1 MVIGL
6 LTVDLHIPESQSLKD
21 KRKIIKSILD
31 SLRHR
36 FNVSCAEVSR
46 HDQWQRAT
54 LGIAC
59 VNTDQAHA
67 NATLSRAID
76 LMDQVN
82 EAEIINTHIEFV

>member
-1 MVIGL
+1 MIIGI
-6 LTVDLHIPESQSLKD
+6 LTIDLHIPESQSLKN
-21 KRKIIKSILD
+21 KRKVIKSIID
-31 SLRHR
+31 SMQNRL
-36 FNVSCAEVSR
+36 NISCAEVSR

-76 LMDQVN
+76 LVDQET
-82 EAEIINTHIEFV
+82 EAEIINTHMEFV

>member
-1 MVIGL
+1 MIIGI
-6 LTVDLHIPESQSLKD
+6 LTIDLHIPESRSLKN
-21 KRKIIKSILD
+21 KRKVIKSILD
-31 SLRHR
+31 SMQNRL
-36 FNVSCAEVSR
+36 NISCAEVSR

-76 LMDQVN
+76 MVDQAD
-82 EAEIINTHIEFV
+82 EAEIINTHMEFV